1 LKHRYN
7 LARSKINGSYCIYDK
22 VTNQMTNAY
31 PDCVVLFLY
40 CQFADYYD
48 MYGLEYI
55 EGADFMDDLK
65 LKVSYLF
72 L

>member
-1 LKHRYN
+1 
-7 LARSKINGSYCIYDK
+7 
-22 VTNQMTNAY
+22 MTNAY